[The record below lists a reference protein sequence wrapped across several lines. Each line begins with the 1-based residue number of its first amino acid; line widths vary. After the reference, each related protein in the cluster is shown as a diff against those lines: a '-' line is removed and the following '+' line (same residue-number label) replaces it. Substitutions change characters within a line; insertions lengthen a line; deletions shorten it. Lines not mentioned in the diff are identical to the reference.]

1 MRNKRIALGVAVAC
15 GFLLLGCGQTDID
28 RNRAQARQRWD
39 QSRAEMVTKLAEGCY
54 QRGEFGRAGE
64 HMAELIRAGVTYAP
78 AHVLAA
84 RLAAQ
89 RGDLDKARERAES
102 AKAIDPKSPEARYVL
117 GTIEQA
123 LGHADRALEEF
134 REAVRLSPHEAKYVL
149 AETELLVAQGKGD
162 EAAKDL
168 CEAVKRTPG
177 RAELHSAL
185 GDVLSMLKLHGEA
198 VGSYRAAMHLKP
210 DLPGVKERLAR
221 ALFRS
226 GAYAEA
232 EPLLAELAGA
242 EPEFVSRWVR
252 LMQADC
258 LLAMGRAPEARTIY
272 EAHRLLAPKTA
283 APLIGL
289 AKCDILENHLAL
301 AGDRL
306 EVVLAIQPQDPE
318 AHALMGYVRVATGRP
333 GEALAHLRLA
343 LDNPNC
349 QGRRTVEQLLAQAE
363 KVVTEF

>member
-1 MRNKRIALGVAVAC
+1 MRSKRIALGVAVAC

-28 RNRAQARQRWD
+28 KNRAQARQRWD
-39 QSRAEMVTKLAEGCY
+39 QSRAEMVTKLAEGSY
-54 QRGEFGRAGE
+54 QRGEFGRANE
-64 HMAELIRAGVTYAP
+64 HVAELIRAGVTYAP

-89 RGDLDKARERAES
+89 RGDLDKARER
-102 AKAIDPKSPEARYVL
+102 
-117 GTIEQA
+117 
-123 LGHADRALEEF
+123 
-134 REAVRLSPHEAKYVL
+134 AVRLSPHEAKYVL

-210 DLPGVKERLAR
+210 DLPGAKERLAR

-252 LMQADC
+252 LMRADC

-343 LDNPNC
+343 LDNPDC